1 MPEVK
6 KKAPVKKVIKKTT
19 KASVSKTET
28 IVENMQTIFSWKY
41 FYATWKRKTSI
52 ARVRLYEK
60 WEWKIIVNWRD
71 VSDYFSSVSHM
82 FEVIKSPLRLTW
94 NDKTFNITVK
104 VDGWWMFSQADATRH
119 WIAKA
124 LLVFDELLKPTLKKD
139 WQVTRDSR
147 TKERKKPGLK
157 RARKAATWVKR

>member
-1 MPEVK
+1 MPEAK
-6 KKAPVKKVIKKTT
+6 KKAPVKKITKTVAKTT
-19 KASVSKTET
+19 KKVET
-28 IVENMQTIFSWKY
+28 IVEDMHTLFSWKY

-60 WEWKIIVNWRD
+60 WEWKIVVNWKD
-71 VSDYFSSVSHM
+71 VSSYFESVSHM
-82 FEVIKSPLRLTW
+82 LEIIKSPLKLTW
-94 NDKTFNITVK
+94 NEKSFNITVK
-104 VDGWWMFSQADATRH
+104 VLWGWMFSQADSVRH

-124 LLVFDELLKPTLKKD
+124 LLVFDELLKPALKKE

-147 TKERKKPGLK
+147 KKERKKPGLK